1 MNLSLRAKLR
11 LPEGCSSAELQAAC
25 GRYCTIYRGVLNA
38 ASDPAVKAIAQSK
51 LEDLLAAARLEGV
64 SVDERKN
71 YDWDSQA
78 VNIPASAEAALA
90 ELSTDGRITDS
101 AASRLS
107 QQIAQMPDSAKRHY
121 LSALI
126 VLKSREASVDTYE
139 EVVRILMNA
148 VRSDP
153 ENPVYS
159 MIIADIEQ
167 EISRHKNAL
176 QAWREE
182 QLAIIKR
189 QQFWETVKK
198 VLSVAGQVALWLV
211 GAAFTVAA
219 GILSCMCSAME
230 GC

>member
-121 LSALI
+121 LSALV

>member
-71 YDWDSQA
+71 YDWDSQT

-121 LSALI
+121 LSALV